1 MWRDAGLVA
10 GKDLRI
16 ELRSRVVSTQVA
28 PFAVLVLVLF
38 AIALGPDPKPLLQA
52 APGLFWVSV
61 LFASL
66 VASQRSFAV
75 ESSEGARD
83 GLRLWGLD
91 PAGVFLGKV
100 TALCTELL
108 AIGLLLGAGIVLLY
122 GARIHSYGELVVAAV
137 AGIVGLASAGTLYG
151 AMVSGLRVRE
161 TLLPLL
167 LLPVVAPVA
176 LGGTRAWQGALASTQ
191 ASSPGPWLQLLII
204 FAAVY
209 LALGVVIFGPL
220 QEAS

>member
-1 MWRDAGLVA
+1 MWRDAVLVA

-16 ELRSRVVSTQVA
+16 ELRSRVVAMQVA

-38 AIALGPDPKPLLQA
+38 ALALGPDNGPLVQA
-52 APGLFWVSV
+52 AAGLFWVSL

-66 VASQRSFAV
+66 LAAQRSFAL
-75 ESSEGARD
+75 ESSD
-83 GLRLWGLD
+83 GSHDALRLWGLD

-100 TALCTELL
+100 AALAVELL
-108 AIGLLLGAGIVLLY
+108 ALGLLLGVGIVLLY
-122 GARIHSYGELVVAAV
+122 GSRIHGPGALVASGVAGVLGLAAV
-137 AGIVGLASAGTLYG
+137 GTLYG

-176 LGGTRAWQGALASTQ
+176 LAGTRSWQAALG
-191 ASSPGPWLQLLII
+191 SSAATTSGPWLGLLLV

-220 QEAS
+220 QEAA